1 MAQQNRDAGANVDV
15 KAGWEKIKAA
25 ADANIR
31 KTKGQTV
38 AEKRETEKP
47 AVGKADGRRLRR
59 TGRNTQMNLKVR
71 KEVREEFLALAAR
84 RKISMGEL
92 LEQLLAERNATGGK
106 A

>member
-1 MAQQNRDAGANVDV
+1 MAQQNRNDGANVDV
-15 KAGWEKIKAA
+15 EAGWEKIKAA
-25 ADANIR
+25 AEANSH
-31 KTKGQTV
+31 KTKGQPV
-38 AEKRETEKP
+38 SDKA

-84 RKISMGEL
+84 RKVSMGKL